1 MINVSIFFSLPK
13 PFNTYFFEEQPKEVS
28 RKLDYLTNKG
38 KIYLSARFGSRCNL
52 HRISI
57 LFDNDIL
64 PYGSGTDSFLK
75 ELNFL
80 SRNMI

>member
-57 LFDNDIL
+57 LFYDDIL
-64 PYGSGTDSFLK
+64 PYGSGTNGLFKKLK
-75 ELNFL
+75 FP
-80 SRNMI
+80 